1 VKGQLFFGTMSAF
14 ISLFDYKNDP
24 RRIEIDFKN
33 SHIWDQSA
41 VEAIARVIDKYQREG
56 SSVYVTGLN
65 VESQMTLDRGFS

>member
-1 VKGQLFFGTMSAF
+1 MT
-14 ISLFDYKNDP
+14 
-24 RRIEIDFKN
+24 RIDFQN

-65 VESQMTLDRGFS
+65 VESQMTLDKGFS